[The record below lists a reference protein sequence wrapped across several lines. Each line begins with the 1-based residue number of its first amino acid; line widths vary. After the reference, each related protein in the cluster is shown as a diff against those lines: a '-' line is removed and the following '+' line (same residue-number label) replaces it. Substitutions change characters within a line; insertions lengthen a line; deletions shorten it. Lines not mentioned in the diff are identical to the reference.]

1 MNNAAYNNAS
11 IFHAP
16 TAPEATEHDH
26 HAAPLTPPATCKLG
40 MCIFLCSEA
49 LLFSGLITAY
59 LVLRQAAG
67 SWPPNFGDGIELP
80 PMPKLLTGINTV
92 ILVSSSFV
100 YHFAEV
106 AVKKGKSGAG
116 WMLLSALMGATFVGI
131 QCIEWT
137 ELYHE
142 GLWFNKGGVYGST
155 FFTLTGFH
163 GAHVCIG
170 VLLILWCFFLQVTKG
185 TFTAKRHV
193 ALENVG
199 LYWHFVDVVWVLLYT
214 ILYLI

>member
-1 MNNAAYNNAS
+1 MSSASYNDAS
-11 IFHAP
+11 LFHAP
-16 TAPEATEHDH
+16 QSAGHDD
-26 HAAPLTPPATCKLG
+26 HAHAHPPTPPSICKLG
-40 MCIFLCSEA
+40 TIVFLCSEA
-49 LLFSGLITAY
+49 MLFGGLISAY
-59 LVLRQAAG
+59 LVLRESAG
-67 SWPPNFGDGIELP
+67 CWPPNLGDGIELP
-80 PMPKLLTGINTV
+80 PMPKLLTGINTI
-92 ILVSSSFV
+92 ILIGSSFA

-116 WMLLSALMGATFVGI
+116 WILCAAAMGATFVGV

-142 GLWFNKGGVYGST
+142 GLWFNKGGIYGST

-170 VLLILWCFFLQVTKG
+170 VLLILWCFFLQVTKR
-185 TFTAKRHV
+185 TFTPQRHV

-199 LYWHFVDVVWVLLYT
+199 LYWHFVDVVWVFLYT